1 MAAIKWSEAMSVGVP
16 AVDHDHK
23 ILVGL
28 INSLGEATRGG
39 DDKTQVIAGAL
50 ATLIAY
56 TQYHFEREEKMM
68 EACGYPDLQTHH
80 EEHHALTQEVL
91 ALKDRFLASESDI
104 TVDELLTF
112 LTGWLNHHIL
122 LQDME
127 YREYVEGNAAAEA
140 AAEAYGEFDFAA
152 IGAAG
157 V

>member
-1 MAAIKWSEAMSVGVP
+1 MVIKWSEAMSVGVP

-28 INSLGEATRGG
+28 INSLGEATSGA

-68 EACGYPDLQTHH
+68 EACGYPDLPTHRD
-80 EEHHALTQEVL
+80 EHHALTREVM
-91 ALKDRFLASESDI
+91 ALKDRFLESEADL
-104 TVDELLTF
+104 TVDEMLVF

-127 YREYVEGNAAAEA
+127 YREYAEGNAAAEA
-140 AAEAYGEFDFAA
+140 AAQAYGEFDYAA
-152 IGAAG
+152 IGATR

>member
-1 MAAIKWSEAMSVGVP
+1 MVVIKWSEAMSVGVP

-23 ILVGL
+23 ILIGL
-28 INSLGEATRGG
+28 INSLGEATRGD

-68 EACGYPDLQTHH
+68 EACGYPDLPTHR

-91 ALKDRFLASESDI
+91 ALKDRFLDSVSGL
-104 TVDELLTF
+104 TVEELLTF

-127 YREYVEGNAAAEA
+127 YREHVEGNAAAEA
-140 AAEAYGEFDFAA
+140 AAQAYGEFDFAA
-152 IGAAG
+152 IGAAR

>member
-1 MAAIKWSEAMSVGVP
+1 MVVIQWTEAMSVGVP

-23 ILVGL
+23 VLIGL
-28 INSLGEATRGG
+28 INSLGEATRG
-39 DDKTQVIAGAL
+39 DHDVIQVIAGAL

-68 EACGYPDLQTHH
+68 EACDYPDLEAHR
-80 EEHHALTQEVL
+80 EEHHALTAEVM
-91 ALKDRFLASESDI
+91 ALKDRFLSGEPDI
-104 TVDELLTF
+104 SVEGMLLF

-127 YREYVEGNAAAEA
+127 YRGYAEGNPAAEA
-140 AAEAYGEFDFAA
+140 AAEAYGEFDYATL
-152 IGAAG
+152 GAAQ

>member
-1 MAAIKWSEAMSVGVP
+1 MSVGVP

-23 ILVGL
+23 VLIGL
-28 INSLGEATRGG
+28 INGLGEATRG
-39 DDKTQVIAGAL
+39 DHDVTQVIAGAL

-68 EACGYPDLQTHH
+68 EACDYPDLETHR
-80 EEHHALTQEVL
+80 EEHNALTAEVM
-91 ALKDRFLASESDI
+91 ALKERFLSGESD
-104 TVDELLTF
+104 LTIEGMLVF

-127 YREYVEGNAAAEA
+127 YRSYAEGNPAAEA
-140 AAEAYGEFDFAA
+140 AALACGEFDYGSIRPAQ
-152 IGAAG
+152 

>member
-1 MAAIKWSEAMSVGVP
+1 MSVGVP

-28 INSLGEATRGG
+28 INRLGEEPRATDEDAAG
-39 DDKTQVIAGAL
+39 DPTQLIAGAL

-68 EACGYPDLQTHH
+68 EACAYPDLATHH
-80 EEHHALTQEVL
+80 EEHEALTREVM
-91 ALKDRFLASESDI
+91 ALKDRFLENDSDL
-104 TVDELLTF
+104 TVEEMLVF

-140 AAEAYGEFDFAA
+140 AARAYGEFDYAA
-152 IGAAG
+152 LGAARI
-157 V
+157 